1 MKHRKA
7 EKMQNKL
14 KLVQIKVDQLAEL
27 YQLNETISL
36 GLRIVE
42 LQKVIAELIRQED
55 EGG

>member
-1 MKHRKA
+1 
-7 EKMQNKL
+7 MQNKL